1 MLPTIS
7 LQVWRLWVYRSV
19 TALLDP
25 AVAQAPAKPELAQLR
40 RCIQVGLLCV
50 QEQPDDRPAMS
61 AVVEMLGSSCSEL
74 AEPMVPMVVSNGALA
89 TLLEAD
95 LSRPALY
102 ETIDFR

>member
-1 MLPTIS
+1 
-7 LQVWRLWVYRSV
+7 LWVDRSV

-25 AVAQAPAKPELAQLR
+25 AVAPAPAKPELLLLR

-50 QEQPDDRPAMS
+50 QEKPDERPAMS
-61 AVVEMLGSSCSEL
+61 AVVEMLSCSSSEL
-74 AEPMVPMVVSNGALA
+74 LEPVVPMVSNGILA

-95 LSRPALY
+95 LSRPTVY

>member
-1 MLPTIS
+1 MGRP
-7 LQVWRLWVYRSV
+7 QRHGPPR
-19 TALLDP
+19 LLDP
-25 AVAQAPAKPELAQLR
+25 AVAPAPATAKPELAQLR

-95 LSRPALY
+95 LPRPAVY